1 MRGSG
6 KLVFVALGLM
16 AAMQSLAADI
26 AFTSSSDFTAINL
39 ELKRIDDHNPQS
51 IGLNV
56 TLSPDAQSRLEQVTR
71 QELHQRLRMSI
82 NGVLVSTTT
91 IQSVINGPSL
101 LISVP
106 REIAGSLVPTLLE
119 PPSS

>member
-6 KLVFVALGLM
+6 RLIFVALGMM
-16 AAMQSLAADI
+16 AAMQCLAADI
-26 AFTSSSDFTAINL
+26 AFTSRSDFTAINL

-56 TLSPDAQSRLEQVTR
+56 MLSADAQRRMEQVTR
-71 QELHQRLRMSI
+71 QEMDQSLRLSI
-82 NGVLVSTTT
+82 NGILVSTAT
-91 IQSVINGPSL
+91 IRSVIKGPSL

-106 REIAGSLVPTLLE
+106 RAIAGNLLPTLLE
-119 PPSS
+119 SPAP